1 MLTVV
6 FFARVRE
13 QLDCASLQLEW
24 QESLSSFAGLQDH
37 LTELKGEQWADV
49 LGEDN
54 IIRSLNQTV
63 ADDDAVLK
71 DGDEVAFF
79 PPVTGG

>member
-1 MLTVV
+1 MLKVL

-13 QLDCASLQLEW
+13 QLDCASLDLPWPDQGLDIDSLQQHLCAERGDSW
-24 QESLSSFAGLQDH
+24 RDTLQQENMVRAVNQVIVTGNCALS
-37 LTELKGEQWADV
+37 
-49 LGEDN
+49 
-54 IIRSLNQTV
+54 
-63 ADDDAVLK
+63 